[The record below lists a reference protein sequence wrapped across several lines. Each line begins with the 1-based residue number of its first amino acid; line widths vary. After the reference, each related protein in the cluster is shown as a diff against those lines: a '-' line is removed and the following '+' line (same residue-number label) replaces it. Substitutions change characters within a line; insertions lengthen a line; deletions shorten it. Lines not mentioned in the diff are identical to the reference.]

1 MNYKFKTKPYKHQL
15 TALEKSWNKEN
26 FAYFMEMGTGKTK
39 VLIDNLAMLYDKGKI
54 DGALIIAPKGVVKT
68 WYEQELP
75 THLPNHIEN
84 VTVLWQPNIT
94 KTQRE
99 KLESLFEI
107 ETAFHILIMNVESL
121 STDKGVKFASK
132 FINSHKT
139 LMAID
144 ESTTIKTPTA
154 KRTKNI
160 IDIGKLAKY
169 RRIMTGSPITKNPLD
184 LYTQCEFLDPWLL
197 DFSSYYAFRN
207 RYAEMKTMHI
217 HGRSIQVVDKFQNL
231 GELSET
237 VKQFSYRVLKE
248 DCLDLPDKIFI
259 KRHVSLTPDQKK
271 IYEQM
276 KKAAMAMLNGKMTTT
291 MTVLTQLMRLHQITC
306 GHFIADDGSTQ
317 SVDSN
322 RLNELMNI
330 LEETEGKAIIWANYQ
345 LSVGEI
351 IQRIIKEYGPGSV
364 VHYYGKTLPEQRDY
378 AIDAFQKG
386 KARFFVGTPATGGYG
401 LTPQEDR
408 QDFIRKFQNDPKC
421 RFLIG
426 TPQTGGYGIT
436 LTQANT
442 VIYYSNSYD
451 LEKRL
456 QSEDRAHRIG
466 QKKPV
471 TYVDL
476 IAEDTVDEKI
486 VKALRDKINIA
497 SEVMGEELKDW
508 I

>member
-1 MNYKFKTKPYKHQL
+1 MKYKFKTKPYEHQL
-15 TALEKSWNKEN
+15 DALKKSWNKEN

-39 VLIDNLAMLYDKGKI
+39 VLIDNVSMLYDKGKI
-54 DGALIIAPKGVVKT
+54 DGVLIVAPKGVVKT

-84 VTVLWQPNIT
+84 VTILWQSHIT

-107 ETAFHILIMNVESL
+107 ETAFHILIMNVEAL
-121 STDKGVKFASK
+121 STDKGVKFARK
-132 FINSHKT
+132 FLVSHKAM
-139 LMAID
+139 MAID
-144 ESTTIKTPTA
+144 ESTTIKNPSA

-160 IDIGKLAKY
+160 ISLGKHAKY
-169 RRIMTGSPITKNPLD
+169 KRIMTGSPVTKNPLD
-184 LYTQCEFLDPWLL
+184 LYSQCEFLDPWLL
-197 DFSSYYAFRN
+197 NFQSYYAFRN

-217 HGRSIQVVDKFQNL
+217 RGRSIQVVHAFQNL
-231 GELSET
+231 GELSDK
-237 VKQFSYRVLKE
+237 VKEFSYRVLKQ
-248 DCLDLPDKIFI
+248 DCLDLPPKNFI
-259 KRHVSLTPDQKK
+259 KRYVSLTPDQAKL
-271 IYEQM
+271 YREM
-276 KKAAMAMLNGKMTTT
+276 KEKALAILNGKVTTT

-317 SVDSN
+317 AVESN
-322 RLNELMNI
+322 RLNELINV

-351 IQRIIKEYGPGSV
+351 IQRIIKEYGEDSY
-364 VHYYGKTLPEQRDY
+364 VHYYG
-378 AIDAFQKG
+378 
-386 KARFFVGTPATGGYG
+386 
-401 LTPQEDR
+401 LTSQEDR
-408 QDFIRKFQNDPKC
+408 QDNIRKFQNDSNC

-442 VIYYSNSYD
+442 VIYYSNGYD

-466 QKKPV
+466 QKKNV
-471 TYVDL
+471 TYIDL
-476 IAEDTVDEKI
+476 ITEKTVDEKI

-497 SEVMGEELKDW
+497 SEVMGEELKEW

>member
-1 MNYKFKTKPYKHQL
+1 M

-75 THLPNHIEN
+75 THLPDHIEN

-94 KTQRE
+94 KSQEE
-99 KLESLFEI
+99 KLNSLFEI
-107 ETAFHILIMNVESL
+107 ETALHILIMNVEAL
-121 STDKGVKFASK
+121 STDKGVKFAYK
-132 FINSHKT
+132 FLNSHKV

-144 ESTTIKTPTA
+144 ESTTIKTPAA

-160 IDIGKLAKY
+160 IDLGEKAKY

-184 LYTQCEFLDPWLL
+184 LYTQCYFLDPYLL
-197 DFSSYYAFRN
+197 DHASYYSFRN
-207 RYAEMKTMHI
+207 RYAIMKTMHVR
-217 HGRSIQVVDKFQNL
+217 GRSIQVVSKFQNL
-231 GELSET
+231 SELSDV
-237 VKQFSYRVLKE
+237 VKTFSDRVLKE
-248 DCLDLPDKIFI
+248 DCLDLPPKNFT
-259 KRHVSLTPDQKK
+259 KRHIILTHDQRK

-276 KKAAMAMLNGKMTTT
+276 KKAAMAVLNGKVTTT

-306 GHFIADDGSTQ
+306 GHFTADDGTTQ
-317 SVDSN
+317 LIPNN
-322 RLNELMNI
+322 RITELMNI
-330 LEETEGKAIIWANYQ
+330 LEETEGKVIIWANYQ
-345 LSVGEI
+345 RDVN
-351 IQRIIKEYGPGSV
+351 QIIKNVTEKYGEGSIV
-364 VHYYGKTLPEQRDY
+364 DY
-378 AIDAFQKG
+378 
-386 KARFFVGTPATGGYG
+386 YG

-408 QDFIRKFQNDPKC
+408 QDNIRKFQNGPEC

-436 LTQANT
+436 LTKANT
-442 VIYYSNSYD
+442 VVYYSNGYD

-466 QKKPV
+466 QKKNV
-471 TYVDL
+471 TYIDL

-486 VKALRDKINIA
+486 VEALRKKINIA
-497 SEVMGEELKDW
+497 SEVLGEELKDW

>member
-15 TALEKSWNKEN
+15 TALEKSWNKETY
-26 FAYFMEMGTGKTK
+26 AYFMEMGTGKTK

-84 VTVLWQPNIT
+84 VTTLWQPNIT
-94 KTQRE
+94 KKQQE
-99 KLESLFEI
+99 KLDSLFEI
-107 ETAFHILIMNVESL
+107 ETALHILIMNVEAF
-121 STDKGVKFASK
+121 STDKGVKFAAK
-132 FINSHKT
+132 FLNSHKT

-160 IDIGKLAKY
+160 IKLGSSAKY
-169 RRIMTGSPITKNPLD
+169 RRIMTGSPVTKNPLD
-184 LYTQCEFLDPWLL
+184 LYTQCLFLDPYLL
-197 DFSSYYAFRN
+197 DFQSYYAFRN
-207 RYAEMKTMHI
+207 RYAIMKTMNVR
-217 HGRSIQVVDKFQNL
+217 GRSIQVVHKFQNL

-237 VKQFSYRVLKE
+237 LQNFSYRVLKE
-248 DCLDLPDKIFI
+248 DCLDLPPKNFT
-259 KRHVSLTPDQKK
+259 KRHIILTSDQRK

-276 KKAAMAMLNGKMTTT
+276 KKTAMAVLNGKVTSTI
-291 MTVLTQLMRLHQITC
+291 TVLTQLMRLHQITC
-306 GHFIADDGSTQ
+306 GHFTADDGSVQ
-317 SVDSN
+317 LIANN
-322 RLNELMNI
+322 RITELMNV
-330 LEETEGKAIIWANYQ
+330 LEETEGKVIIWANYQ
-345 LSVGEI
+345 RDVN
-351 IQRIIKEYGPGSV
+351 QIIKSIVEKYGPGSV
-364 VHYYGKTLPEQRDY
+364 VDY
-378 AIDAFQKG
+378 
-386 KARFFVGTPATGGYG
+386 YG

-408 QDFIRKFQNDPKC
+408 QNNIRKFQNGDEC
-421 RFLIG
+421 RFIVG

-436 LTQANT
+436 LTKANT
-442 VIYYSNSYD
+442 VIYYSNGYD

-466 QKKPV
+466 QKKTV
-471 TYVDL
+471 TYIDL
-476 IAEDTVDEKI
+476 ICEDTVDEKI

-497 SEVMGEELKDW
+497 SEVFGEELKDW

>member
-1 MNYKFKTKPYKHQL
+1 M

-39 VLIDNLAMLYDKGKI
+39 VLIDNLAMLYDKGKV

-75 THLPNHIEN
+75 THLPDHIEN

-94 KTQRE
+94 KGQEE
-99 KLESLFEI
+99 KLNSLFEI
-107 ETAFHILIMNVESL
+107 ETALHILIMNVEAL
-121 STDKGVKFASK
+121 STDKGVKFAYK
-132 FINSHKT
+132 FLNSHKT

-160 IDIGKLAKY
+160 IDLGEKAKY

-184 LYTQCEFLDPWLL
+184 LYTQCYFLDPYLL
-197 DFSSYYAFRN
+197 DHASYYSFRN
-207 RYAEMKTMHI
+207 RYAIMKTMHVR
-217 HGRSIQVVDKFQNL
+217 GRSIQVVSKFQNL
-231 GELSET
+231 SELSDV
-237 VKQFSYRVLKE
+237 VKTFSDRVLKE
-248 DCLDLPDKIFI
+248 DCLDLPPKNFT
-259 KRHVSLTPDQKK
+259 KRHIVLTADQRK

-276 KKAAMAMLNGKMTTT
+276 KKAAMAVLNGKVTTT

-306 GHFIADDGSTQ
+306 GHFTADDGSTQ
-317 SVDSN
+317 LIPNN
-322 RLNELMNI
+322 RITELMNI
-330 LEETEGKAIIWANYQ
+330 LEETEGKVIIWANYQ
-345 LSVGEI
+345 RDVN
-351 IQRIIKEYGPGSV
+351 QIIKNVTEK
-364 VHYYGKTLPEQRDY
+364 YGKDSIVDY
-378 AIDAFQKG
+378 
-386 KARFFVGTPATGGYG
+386 YG

-408 QDFIRKFQNDPKC
+408 QDNIRKFQNGPEC

-436 LTQANT
+436 LTKANT
-442 VIYYSNSYD
+442 VVYYSNGYD

-466 QKKPV
+466 QKKNV
-471 TYVDL
+471 TYIDL

-486 VKALRDKINIA
+486 VEALRKKINIA
-497 SEVMGEELKDW
+497 SEVLGEELKDW

>member
-1 MNYKFKTKPYKHQL
+1 MNYKFKTKPYAHQL

-39 VLIDNLAMLYDKGKI
+39 VLIDNVAMLYDKGKI
-54 DGALIIAPKGVVKT
+54 DGVLIVAPKGVVKT

-75 THLPNHIEN
+75 THLPDHIEN
-84 VTVLWQPNIT
+84 VSILWQPNIT
-94 KTQRE
+94 KTQQE

-107 ETAFHILIMNVESL
+107 ESALHILVMNVEAL
-121 STDKGVKFASK
+121 STDKGVKFANK
-132 FINSHKT
+132 FINSHKA

-160 IDIGKLAKY
+160 IGIGQHAKY
-169 RRIMTGSPITKNPLD
+169 KRIMTGSPITKNPLD

-207 RYAEMKTMHI
+207 RYAEMKTMHV

-231 GELSET
+231 SELSDT

-248 DCLDLPDKIFI
+248 DCLDLPPKVFI
-259 KRHVSLTPDQKK
+259 KRHVALTPDQQRVYK
-271 IYEQM
+271 QM
-276 KKAAMAMLNGKMTTT
+276 KDQALAILNGKVTTT

-306 GHFIADDGSTQ
+306 GYVTADDGTVQ
-317 SVDSN
+317 AVESN
-322 RLNELMNI
+322 RLNELMSI
-330 LEETEGKAIIWANYQ
+330 LEDTDGKVIIWANYQ
-345 LSVGEI
+345 MSVSDI
-351 IQRIIKEYGPGSV
+351 MKALTKKYGANSF
-364 VHYYGKTLPEQRDY
+364 VHY
-378 AIDAFQKG
+378 
-386 KARFFVGTPATGGYG
+386 YG

-408 QDFIRKFQNDPKC
+408 QDNIRKFQNDPEC
-421 RFLIG
+421 RFIIG

-466 QKKPV
+466 QKKTV
-471 TYVDL
+471 TYIDL
-476 IAEDTVDEKI
+476 ISEDTVDEKI

-497 SEVMGEELKDW
+497 SEVMGEDLKEW

>member
-1 MNYKFKTKPYKHQL
+1 M

-39 VLIDNLAMLYDKGKI
+39 VLIDNLAMLYDKGKV
-54 DGALIIAPKGVVKT
+54 DGALIVAPKGVVKT

-75 THLPNHIEN
+75 THLPDHIEN

-94 KTQRE
+94 KAQQE

-107 ETAFHILIMNVESL
+107 ETALHILIMNVEAF

-132 FINSHKT
+132 FLNSHKT
-139 LMAID
+139 LMAVD

-160 IDIGKLAKY
+160 IGLGKHAKY

-184 LYTQCEFLDPWLL
+184 LYTQCEFLDPYLL
-197 DFSSYYAFRN
+197 DFTSYYAFRN
-207 RYAEMKTMHI
+207 RYAEMKTMHLR
-217 HGRSIQVVDKFQNL
+217 GRSIQVVDEFKNL

-237 VKQFSYRVLKE
+237 VKTFSERVLKE
-248 DCLDLPDKIFI
+248 DCLDLPPKIFM
-259 KRHVSLTPDQKK
+259 KRYISLTNDQKK
-271 IYEQM
+271 VYQQM
-276 KKAAMAMLNGKMTTT
+276 KKAAMAVLNGKVTTT

-306 GHFIADDGSTQ
+306 GHFTADDGSTQ
-317 SVDSN
+317 AVDNN
-322 RLNELMNI
+322 RLNELMNV
-330 LEETEGKAIIWANYQ
+330 LAETEGKAIIWANYQ

-351 IQRIIKEYGPGSV
+351 IQRIIKEYGEDSY
-364 VHYYGKTLPEQRDY
+364 VHYYG
-378 AIDAFQKG
+378 
-386 KARFFVGTPATGGYG
+386 
-401 LTPQEDR
+401 LTSQEDR
-408 QDFIRKFQNDPKC
+408 QDNIRKFQNDPKC
-421 RFLIG
+421 RFIVG

-436 LTQANT
+436 LTQAHT
-442 VIYYSNSYD
+442 VIYYSNGYD

-466 QKKPV
+466 QNKTV
-471 TYVDL
+471 TYIDMM
-476 IAEDTVDEKI
+476 AEDTVDEKI
-486 VKALRDKINIA
+486 VEALRKKINIA
-497 SEVMGEELKDW
+497 SEVMGEELKEW

>member
-1 MNYKFKTKPYKHQL
+1 MNYKFKTKPYAHQL

-54 DGALIIAPKGVVKT
+54 DSALIVAPKGVVKT

-75 THLPNHIEN
+75 THLPNHIDN
-84 VTVLWQPNIT
+84 VSVLWQSNIT
-94 KTQRE
+94 KTQQE
-99 KLESLFEI
+99 KLDKLFENSGDLR
-107 ETAFHILIMNVESL
+107 ILIQNVEAF
-121 STDKGVKFASK
+121 STEKGFKFAES
-132 FINSHKT
+132 FLNSRRC

-154 KRTKNI
+154 RRTKNI
-160 IDIGKLAKY
+160 ISLGKKARY
-169 RRIMTGSPITKNPLD
+169 RRILTGSPITKNPLD

-197 DFSSYYAFRN
+197 DFTSYYAFRN
-207 RYAEMKTMHI
+207 RYAEMKTMHLR
-217 HGRSIQVVDKFQNL
+217 GRSIQVVSEFKNL
-231 GELSET
+231 SELSET

-248 DCLDLPDKIFI
+248 DCLDLPPNNFI
-259 KRHVSLTPDQKK
+259 KRYVSLTPDQKK

-276 KKAAMAMLNGKMTTT
+276 KKAAMAVLNGKVTTT

-306 GHFIADDGSTQ
+306 GHFTADDGSIQ
-317 SVDSN
+317 SVESN
-322 RLNELMNI
+322 RLNELMNV

-351 IQRIIKEYGPGSV
+351 IQRIIKEYGKDSY
-364 VHYYGKTLPEQRDY
+364 VHY
-378 AIDAFQKG
+378 
-386 KARFFVGTPATGGYG
+386 YG

-408 QDFIRKFQNDPKC
+408 QDYIRKFQNDPKC

-442 VIYYSNSYD
+442 VIYYSNGYD

-466 QKKPV
+466 QKKTV

-476 IAEDTVDEKI
+476 ICEDTVDEKI